1 MRDKALEP
9 DCYVKL
15 ADGEGGVRW
24 VACKS
29 LGVRMREDHQGDE
42 HLEVCVRPVG
52 ALTTAWVHAGLAAD
66 AEQFHTEEV
75 EVDVA

>member
-1 MRDKALEP
+1 VTDRSLEP

-15 ADGEGGVRW
+15 ADGEGGTRW

-29 LGVRMREDHQGDE
+29 LGLRERNDE
-42 HLEVCVRPVG
+42 EGEFHHVEVLVRPVG
-52 ALTTAWVHAGLAAD
+52 TLTMAWVHANLTVDEPPSG
-66 AEQFHTEEV
+66 V

>member
-1 MRDKALEP
+1 MTRKDLEP

-24 VACKS
+24 VACMR
-29 LGVRMREDHQGDE
+29 LGTRAIRDDDTGLE
-42 HLEVCVRPVG
+42 HVEVLVRPLG
-52 ALTTAWVHAGLAAD
+52 ALTMAWVHANLSAAEPPAD
-66 AEQFHTEEV
+66 G